1 MSELPTDPS
10 KEGPSRKRRPTMA
23 EIARLAGVDIS
34 TVSRAL
40 SGSPRVAK
48 ETRDLI
54 DTIVRE
60 TGYVVNQRARALRDG
75 KANQVLVIS
84 SDIAAPFYSDVVQ
97 GIVGTLAEHG
107 INVLLGIT
115 LNQEKRE
122 EQLGKQLLTGVV
134 DGVITLTGNIP
145 KPLLDIPDLNR
156 RIVAVS
162 RPIARDEVTSVTID
176 NYAATREVM
185 EYLYAMGHRR
195 ILYIGGPKFSQ
206 TYQDRN
212 SAYVDFMRDKNL
224 SEFTN
229 TRSTE
234 SFREDA
240 ETGFEIMASVLE
252 GGSSPTAV
260 FCATDEL
267 AIGAMAAARRAGRTI
282 PDDMS
287 FFGFDDLKLTGLM
300 SPPLSTVSV
309 PRFEMGRRGAEALFH
324 QIYEGSDASNKIVLG
339 HHLVLRESVSHI

>member
-1 MSELPTDPS
+1 MIASPGQESLSLQARVIRGPTV
-10 KEGPSRKRRPTMA
+10 EFVGR
-23 EIARLAGVDIS
+23 
-34 TVSRAL
+34 
-40 SGSPRVAK
+40 
-48 ETRDLI
+48 
-54 DTIVRE
+54 
-60 TGYVVNQRARALRDG
+60 
-75 KANQVLVIS
+75 
-84 SDIAAPFYSDVVQ
+84 Q
-97 GIVGTLAEHG
+97 GIEPTRCKG
-107 INVLLGIT
+107 LLRLPKFFGPAS
-115 LNQEKRE
+115 
-122 EQLGKQLLTGVV
+122 LTPR
-134 DGVITLTGNIP
+134 LSMPPNICA
-145 KPLLDIPDLNR
+145 IC
-156 RIVAVS
+156 S
-162 RPIARDEVTSVTID
+162 
-176 NYAATREVM
+176 ATRPVPSC
-185 EYLYAMGHRR
+185 
-195 ILYIGGPKFSQ
+195 I
-206 TYQDRN
+206 
-212 SAYVDFMRDKNL
+212 SAASSR
-224 SEFTN
+224 FTS

-252 GGSSPTAV
+252 DGSGPTAV